1 MIDHNLPKPPNGDI
15 PASAWLP
22 AQRTGKRRVLW
33 EIGGSMQCSVLGTC
47 LGEDDLLGAI
57 RKCGLSLQGPAT
69 SYEIHAHCVKMA
81 TSANAL
87 SKALHKLL
95 DKRYE
100 GAVRLVSRADTEEQT
115 LALWEKLRD
124 SGQVGAGYWAIISH
138 THVTP
143 EVTKHVFG
151 EVHMLS
157 HLHGR
162 GVCEMATQI
171 AEMQRRAAETEARL
185 RRAEAARNEA
195 LAERDAA
202 RAELQT
208 RAAGAAPA
216 ELVDGPG
223 QSPRFAAPRKEA
235 LGKRNR
241 VLAAARARARQ
252 AEAESERLRAAVQVM
267 QREQRREP
275 PAPLACSCCKPET
288 LPCRLDGRRILYL
301 GGRKSV
307 LPHLKSAAEA
317 REAILLV
324 HDGGLE
330 DSTHRIEE
338 LVGGCDAVVCPI
350 DCVSHGACK
359 LAKVLCRRFNKPFL
373 PIPTASRSGFERAL
387 DQLAASSK
395 VADALEGASG
405 S

>member
-1 MIDHNLPKPPNGDI
+1 MIDHKLPTPPNGAI
-15 PASAWLP
+15 PSSAWLP
-22 AQRTGKRRVLW
+22 PQRTGKRRMLW

-57 RKCGLSLQGPAT
+57 RKCGLSLQGSVT
-69 SYEIHAHCVKMA
+69 SYDIHAHCVKMA

-100 GAVRLVSRADTEEQT
+100 GAVRLVSRADTEGEM
-115 LALWEKLRD
+115 LAVWEKLRD
-124 SGQVGAGYWAIISH
+124 SGQTGAGYWAIISH

-143 EVTKHVFG
+143 EAMKQVFG

-162 GVCEMATQI
+162 GVREMATQI
-171 AEMQRRAAETEARL
+171 AEMQRRATEIEARL

-202 RAELQT
+202 RAELQA
-208 RAAGAAPA
+208 RAAGVSTVDLGVEPSRTAA
-216 ELVDGPG
+216 
-223 QSPRFAAPRKEA
+223 SRKDA
-235 LGKRNR
+235 SGKRDR

-252 AEAESERLRAAVQVM
+252 AEGESERLRAAVQVM
-267 QREQRREP
+267 QRQQRREQ
-275 PAPLACSCCKPET
+275 PAPLACACCKQEAQ
-288 LPCRLDGRRILYL
+288 PCRLDGRRILYL

-324 HDGGLE
+324 HDGGME

-387 DQLAASSK
+387 DQLAA
-395 VADALEGASG
+395 VDRGADPVG
-405 S
+405 SAAGS

>member
-1 MIDHNLPKPPNGDI
+1 MIDHKLPKPANGDV
-15 PASAWLP
+15 PSSWLP
-22 AQRTGKRRVLW
+22 AQRTGKRRMLW
-33 EIGGSMQCSVLGTC
+33 EIANSMQCSVLGTC

-57 RKCGLSLQGPAT
+57 RRCGLSLQGSVT
-69 SYEIHAHCVKMA
+69 SYDIHAHCVKMA
-81 TSANAL
+81 TSSNAL

-100 GAVRLVSRADTEEQT
+100 GAVRLVSRADTEAQI

-124 SGQVGAGYWAIISH
+124 SGQVGAAYWAIISH
-138 THVTP
+138 THVSP
-143 EVTKHVFG
+143 EVVKQVFG

-157 HLHGR
+157 HLHGC
-162 GVCEMATQI
+162 GVREMATQI
-171 AEMQRRAAETEARL
+171 SEMQRRAVETEARL
-185 RRAEAARNEA
+185 RRTEAARNEA
-195 LAERDAA
+195 LAERDAVRTELQA
-202 RAELQT
+202 RAAEVSTVDLGVEPA
-208 RAAGAAPA
+208 RVAP
-216 ELVDGPG
+216 L
-223 QSPRFAAPRKEA
+223 RKDTS
-235 LGKRNR
+235 GKRDR

-252 AEAESERLRAAVQVM
+252 AETENARLQAVVQAM
-267 QREQRREP
+267 EREQRRER
-275 PAPLACSCCKPET
+275 PAQLACACCKPET

-324 HDGGLE
+324 HDGGME

-387 DQLAASSK
+387 DQLAAGGGKST
-395 VADALEGASG
+395 DAFEGASG